1 MRLEKY
7 VHGYVRVCLTRGV
20 GEEEPEMRDFDVKLT
35 AILKT
40 PKSASVQ
47 TLVHTYKVTLLFR
60 VSVLQ

>member
-20 GEEEPEMRDFDVKLT
+20 GEQETEMRDFDVKLT

-47 TLVHTYKVTLLFR
+47 TLVHT
-60 VSVLQ
+60 